1 MAQTVTRIEKNYCC
15 PLKVFDRYKLGL
27 DSSHGIQPFKLPLS
41 LQNKIP
47 VTMNKGTHFNGQ
59 PMYGQLISLLDK
71 HEILKFSR
79 EKKGE
84 RYVKHFDAYQHLVV
98 MLYAVI
104 KRFDSLREI
113 TDSMF
118 PEARK
123 LAHLG
128 INMMPRRSTLSDAN
142 ARRPEAVFEST
153 YRSLYARYKDELSSD
168 SRKRQVPSWLNRLQ
182 IIDSTTISLF
192 SNLLFKGAGRNPKTG
207 KKKGGIKVHTNIHAN
222 EGVPSDIKFTSAA
235 TNDSFMLKPANY
247 NEGDIVALDRAYIEY
262 AKFEEMTSRG
272 VIYVTKMKKN
282 LVYNTLSDTMYMNP
296 NGLMQERVQIVEF
309 AKHIKGT
316 GEIKHK
322 ARIVTYVGLKKKKPK
337 LISLLTNDM
346 DMPSEE
352 IIAIYRKRW
361 EIELLFK
368 QLKQNFPLRYF
379 YGESAN
385 AIKIQIWVTLIANL
399 LLMIIQKRIKRS
411 WSFSGLA
418 TMVRIMLMY
427 YVNCYTFLEEPEKDW
442 AKMLEEAKER
452 PLEPS
457 LFD

>member
-1 MAQTVTRIEKNYCC
+1 M
-15 PLKVFDRYKLGL
+15 
-27 DSSHGIQPFKLPLS
+27 S
-41 LQNKIP
+41 
-47 VTMNKGTHFNGQ
+47 KGTHFIGQ
-59 PMYGQLISLLDK
+59 PMFGQLISLLDK
-71 HEILKFSR
+71 SKILKFSR
-79 EKKGE
+79 EKDGE
-84 RYVKHFDAYQHLVV
+84 RYVKHFNAWQHMVI

-123 LAHLG
+123 LSHLG

-142 ARRPEAVFEST
+142 ARRSESIFEAT
-153 YRSLYARYKDELSSD
+153 YRDLYATYKDELSSD
-168 SRKRQVPSWLNRLQ
+168 SRKHKTPQWMERLQ
-182 IIDSTTISLF
+182 IIDSTTITLF
-192 SNLLFKGAGRNPKTG
+192 SNLLFKGIGRNPKSG
-207 KKKGGIKVHTNIHAN
+207 KKKGGIKVHANIHAN

-247 NEGDIVALDRAYIEY
+247 TSGDILAFDRAYIDY
-262 AKFEEMTSRG
+262 AKFEELTRNG

-282 LVYNTLSDTMYMNP
+282 LVYAISDDTMYMTSD
-296 NGLMQERVQIVEF
+296 GKMSYRVQYVTFTKCVKDGEDIV
-309 AKHIKGT
+309 
-316 GEIKHK
+316 HK
-322 ARIVTYVGLKKKKPK
+322 ARIITYVDIKKTRAK

-346 DMPSEE
+346 EMPIEE
-352 IIAIYRKRW
+352 IVEIYRKRW

-379 YGESAN
+379 YGESSN

-399 LLMIIQKRIKRS
+399 LIMILQKRIKRP

-418 TMVRIMLMY
+418 TMVRIMLMH
-427 YVNCYTFLEEPEKDW
+427 YVNCYTFFEEPEKDW
-442 AKMLEEAKER
+442 LAILESNEL
-452 PLEPS
+452 PPPEPM

>member
-1 MAQTVTRIEKNYCC
+1 
-15 PLKVFDRYKLGL
+15 
-27 DSSHGIQPFKLPLS
+27 
-41 LQNKIP
+41 
-47 VTMNKGTHFNGQ
+47 
-59 PMYGQLISLLDK
+59 MYGQLINLVNKD
-71 HEILKFSR
+71 EILKISR
-79 EKKGE
+79 NHNGE
-84 RYVKHFDAYQHLVV
+84 RYIKHFDAYQHLAV

-128 INMMPRRSTLSDAN
+128 IRMIPRRSTLSDAN
-142 ARRPEAVFEST
+142 ARRPEAVFEDT
-153 YRSLYARYKDELSSD
+153 YRRLYARYKDELSSD
-168 SRKRQVPSWLNRLQ
+168 SRKRQTPSWLDRLQ

-192 SNLLFKGAGRNPKTG
+192 SNLIFKGVGRRPKSG
-207 KKKGGIKVHTNIHAN
+207 RKKGGIKVHTSIHAN
-222 EGVPSDIKFTSAA
+222 EGVPSDIRFTSAA

-247 NEGDIVALDRAYIEY
+247 NDGDIVAMDRAYIDY
-262 AKFEEMTSRG
+262 SKFEELTRRG
-272 VIYVTKMKKN
+272 VMYVTKMKKN
-282 LVYNTLSDTMYMNP
+282 LVYKTLSDTMYMAKD
-296 NGLMQERVQIVEF
+296 GLMEHRVQTVEF
-309 AKHIKGT
+309 TKHTKDA

-322 ARIVTYVGLKKKKPK
+322 ARIVTYVDIKKDKAK

-346 DMPSEE
+346 DMEMEE
-352 IIAIYRKRW
+352 VIAIYRKRW

-399 LLMIIQKRIKRS
+399 LLMVIQKRIKRP

-442 AKMLEEAKER
+442 AKMVQEDKET
-452 PLEPS
+452 PPEPS

>member
-1 MAQTVTRIEKNYCC
+1 M
-15 PLKVFDRYKLGL
+15 
-27 DSSHGIQPFKLPLS
+27 S
-41 LQNKIP
+41 
-47 VTMNKGTHFNGQ
+47 KGTHFIGQ
-59 PMYGQLISLLDK
+59 PMFGQLISLLDK
-71 HEILKFSR
+71 SKILKFSR
-79 EKKGE
+79 EKDGE
-84 RYVKHFDAYQHLVV
+84 RYVKHFNAWQHMAI

-123 LAHLG
+123 LSHLG

-142 ARRPEAVFEST
+142 ARRSESIFEAT
-153 YRSLYARYKDELSSD
+153 YRDLYATYKDELSSD
-168 SRKRQVPSWLNRLQ
+168 SRKHKTPQWMERLQ
-182 IIDSTTISLF
+182 IIDSTTITLF
-192 SNLLFKGAGRNPKTG
+192 SNLLFKGIGRNPKSG
-207 KKKGGIKVHTNIHAN
+207 KKKGGIKVHANIHAN

-247 NEGDIVALDRAYIEY
+247 TSGDILTFDRAYIDY
-262 AKFEEMTSRG
+262 AKFEELTRNG

-282 LVYNTLSDTMYMNP
+282 LVYAISDDTMYMTSD
-296 NGLMQERVQIVEF
+296 GKMSYRVQYVTFTKCVKDGEDIV
-309 AKHIKGT
+309 
-316 GEIKHK
+316 HK
-322 ARIVTYVGLKKKKPK
+322 ARIITYVDIKKTRAK

-346 DMPSEE
+346 EMPIEE
-352 IIAIYRKRW
+352 IVEIYRKRW

-379 YGESAN
+379 YGESSN

-399 LLMIIQKRIKRS
+399 LIMVLQKRIKRP

-418 TMVRIMLMY
+418 TMVRIMLMH
-427 YVNCYTFLEEPEKDW
+427 YVNCYTFFEEPEKDW
-442 AKMLEEAKER
+442 LAILKSNESA
-452 PLEPS
+452 PPEPM

>member
-1 MAQTVTRIEKNYCC
+1 MK
-15 PLKVFDRYKLGL
+15 
-27 DSSHGIQPFKLPLS
+27 S
-41 LQNKIP
+41 
-47 VTMNKGTHFNGQ
+47 
-59 PMYGQLISLLDK
+59 
-71 HEILKFSR
+71 
-79 EKKGE
+79 
-84 RYVKHFDAYQHLVV
+84 FDAYQHLVI

-113 TDSMF
+113 ADSMF

-128 INMMPRRSTLSDAN
+128 ISTMPRRSTLSEAN
-142 ARRPEAVFEST
+142 SRRPEEVFGDT

-168 SRKRQVPSWLNRLQ
+168 SRNRQIPSWISRLQ
-182 IIDSTTISLF
+182 IIDSTTITRF
-192 SNLLFKGAGRNPKTG
+192 SNLIFKGVGRYSKTG

-222 EGVPSDIKFTSAA
+222 EGVPSDIRFTSAA
-235 TNDSFMLKPANY
+235 TNDSFMLKPTNY
-247 NEGDIVALDRAYIEY
+247 NDGDIIAMDRTYIDY
-262 AKFEEMTSRG
+262 SKFEELTNRG

-282 LVYNTLSDTMYMNP
+282 LVYEELSDMMYMSP
-296 NGLMQERVQIVEF
+296 CGLMEYRVQVVEF
-309 AKHIKGT
+309 KKHIKD
-316 GEIKHK
+316 GEDIRHK
-322 ARIVTYVGLKKKKPK
+322 ARIVTYVDLTKKKPK
-337 LISLLTNDM
+337 VISLLTNDM
-346 DMPSEE
+346 GMDVED

-385 AIKIQIWVTLIANL
+385 AIKIQIRVTLIANL
-399 LLMIIQKRIKRS
+399 LLMVIQKRIKRS

-418 TMVRIMLMY
+418 AMVRIMLMY

-442 AKMLEEAKER
+442 AKMVQEAKEK
-452 PLEPS
+452 PPEPR

>member
-1 MAQTVTRIEKNYCC
+1 
-15 PLKVFDRYKLGL
+15 
-27 DSSHGIQPFKLPLS
+27 
-41 LQNKIP
+41 
-47 VTMNKGTHFNGQ
+47 
-59 PMYGQLISLLDK
+59 MYGQLINLLSKD
-71 HEILKFSR
+71 EILKFSR
-79 EKKGE
+79 NRNGE
-84 RYVKHFDAYQHLVV
+84 RYVKHFDAYQHIAV

-123 LAHLG
+123 LAHIG
-128 INMMPRRSTLSDAN
+128 IKTMPRRSTLSDTN
-142 ARRPEAVFEST
+142 ARRPESVFEDT

-192 SNLLFKGAGRNPKTG
+192 SDLIFKGVGRHPKSG

-235 TNDSFMLKPANY
+235 TNDSFMLKPTNY
-247 NEGDIVALDRAYIEY
+247 NDGDIIALDRAYIDY
-262 AKFEEMTSRG
+262 SKFEELTGRG
-272 VIYVTKMKKN
+272 VVYVTKMKKN
-282 LVYNTLSDTMYMNP
+282 LVYEELSDMMYMAP
-296 NGLMQERVQIVEF
+296 CGLMEYRVQVVEF
-309 AKHIKGT
+309 KKRT
-316 GEIKHK
+316 KDGEDIKHK
-322 ARIVTYVGLKKKKPK
+322 ARIVTYVDIKKKTPK
-337 LISLLTNDM
+337 IISLLTNDM
-346 DMPSEE
+346 DMDVEN

-399 LLMIIQKRIKRS
+399 LLMVVQKRIKHS

-418 TMVRIMLMY
+418 TMIRIMLMY
-427 YVNCYTFLEEPEKDW
+427 YVNCYTFLEEPERDW
-442 AKMLEEAKER
+442 AKMVQEAKET
-452 PLEPS
+452 PPEPS

>member
-1 MAQTVTRIEKNYCC
+1 
-15 PLKVFDRYKLGL
+15 
-27 DSSHGIQPFKLPLS
+27 
-41 LQNKIP
+41 
-47 VTMNKGTHFNGQ
+47 MNKGTHFIGQ
-59 PMYGQLISLLDK
+59 PMYGQLINLLEK
-71 HEILKFSR
+71 GEILKFSR
-79 EKKGE
+79 ENGGE
-84 RYVKHFDAYQHLVV
+84 RYVKHFNAYQHLAV
-98 MLYAVI
+98 MLYAII

-128 INMMPRRSTLSDAN
+128 ISMMPRRSTLSDAN
-142 ARRPEAVFEST
+142 ARRPECVFERI
-153 YRSLYARYKDELSSD
+153 YRSLYSRYKEELSSD
-168 SRKRQVPSWLNRLQ
+168 SRKRQVPSWFNRLQ

-192 SNLLFKGAGRNPKTG
+192 SNLIFKGVGRHPKSG

-235 TNDSFMLKPANY
+235 TNDSFMLKPENY
-247 NEGDIVALDRAYIEY
+247 NNGDIIAMDRAYIEY
-262 AKFEEMTSRG
+262 MKFEELTNRG

-282 LVYNTLSDTMYMNP
+282 LVYEIITDTMLITP
-296 NGLMQERVQIVEF
+296 DGLMEIRLQTVEF
-309 AKHIKGT
+309 TKKIKG
-316 GEIKHK
+316 GNNIRHK
-322 ARIVTYVGLKKKKPK
+322 ARIITYVDTTKQKPK
-337 LISLLTNDM
+337 IISLLTNDM
-346 DMPSEE
+346 EMPPEE
-352 IIAIYRKRW
+352 IIAIYKKRW

-385 AIKIQIWVTLIANL
+385 AIKIQIWCTLIANL
-399 LLMIIQKRIKRS
+399 LLMVIQRRIKRS

-427 YVNCYTFLEEPEKDW
+427 YVNCYTFFEEPEKDW
-442 AKMLEEAKER
+442 AKILENNKNG
-452 PLEPS
+452 PPEPS